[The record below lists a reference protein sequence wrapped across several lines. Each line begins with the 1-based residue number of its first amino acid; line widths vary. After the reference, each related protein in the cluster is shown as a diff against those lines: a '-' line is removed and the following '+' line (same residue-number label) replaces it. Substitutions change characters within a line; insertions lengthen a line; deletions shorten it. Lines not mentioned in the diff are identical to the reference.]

1 MKKSETKNGT
11 ETDYDSLRKDH
22 IVLLTKSESRMDRT
36 NEMVFKLAEST
47 DSMVHCQEHITD
59 EYIRQIE
66 ALRKNRD
73 EILWQNKLLLHL
85 LDKFSNNPT
94 TNVNIGQDDK

>member
-11 ETDYDSLRKDH
+11 GTDYDSLRKDL
-22 IVLLTKSESRMDRT
+22 IVLLTKSESRMGT

-73 EILWQNKLLLHL
+73 EILRQNKLLLHL

>member
-11 ETDYDSLRKDH
+11 GTDYDSLRKDL

-59 EYIRQIE
+59 EYIQQIE

-73 EILWQNKLLLHL
+73 EILRQNKLLLHL

>member
-11 ETDYDSLRKDH
+11 GTDYDSLRKDL

-36 NEMVFKLAEST
+36 NEMVFKLAVST

>member
-1 MKKSETKNGT
+1 
-11 ETDYDSLRKDH
+11 
-22 IVLLTKSESRMDRT
+22 MDRT

-47 DSMVHCQEHITD
+47 DAMVHCQEHITD
-59 EYIRQIE
+59 EYIRQNIRQIE

-73 EILWQNKLLLHL
+73 EILQQNKLLLHL
-85 LDKFSNNPT
+85 LDKFLNNST

>member
-1 MKKSETKNGT
+1 MKKSETKN
-11 ETDYDSLRKDH
+11 ETDYDSLRKDL
-22 IVLLTKSESRMDRT
+22 IVLLSKSESRMDRT

-47 DSMVHCQEHITD
+47 DAMVHCQEHITD

-73 EILWQNKLLLHL
+73 EILQQNKLLLHL
-85 LDKFSNNPT
+85 LDKFLNNST

>member
-11 ETDYDSLRKDH
+11 GTDYDSLRKDL

-66 ALRKNRD
+66 ALKKNRD
-73 EILWQNKLLLHL
+73 EILRQNKLLLHL

>member
-1 MKKSETKNGT
+1 MKKSEIKN
-11 ETDYDSLRKDH
+11 EVDYNILRNDL

-36 NEMVFKLAEST
+36 NEMVFKLSESA
-47 DSMVHCQEHITD
+47 DAMVHCQEHITD

-73 EILWQNKLLLHL
+73 EILQQNKLLLHL
-85 LDKFSNNPT
+85 LDKFLNNST

>member
-11 ETDYDSLRKDH
+11 WTDYDSLRKDL

-47 DSMVHCQEHITD
+47 DSMVHYQEHITD

-73 EILWQNKLLLHL
+73 EILRQNKLLLHL